1 MTYEQLTQQY
11 GMPDF
16 LSGDTVIQSATRET
30 NINGDGRLSL
40 SWRSTEGGAIKAGTV
55 LGDYVMMETYT
66 PTLNSDG
73 TYSYS
78 PSFTHKD
85 ALAAKIIVSLQMPA
99 IDPVTNAETT
109 VTLYTFPY
117 TGYAS
122 QLIQQMSGYGWQV
135 VLGVPDAIISVSIDG
150 DSVKSLAQKIAS
162 ALGTDAYFTGGKI
175 QIGGTNAYAADAYY
189 NKFVVLGGTRN
200 MGKKT
205 LKGTYAVVTQ
215 RLTLDEG
222 NGVGSGSVID
232 VSNGEPP
239 MMKILVNDDIY
250 PKMDLE
256 VTAVYFRRCYL
267 LNESGEKIAEDPEAE
282 VPSYKQYT
290 KWYIELG
297 RKVGNN
303 MTPYTIPRV
312 DVLENKPMSIMFQS
326 GALAGRQFEVAD
338 FASDTYE
345 KMDDDVSPS
354 GFTAPAGS
362 YRIVMV
368 ADGSILLPAN
378 NGLIPSVG
386 DRVTPMNLKMDA
398 SCVTAAKTQLREWA
412 DGMIALYHNSKPP
425 QFQAQRSWSDFLTG
439 GPNVPEIGTEVADTA
454 GYIVTSVSTD
464 LLTGASTVTY
474 GTFKAKG
481 LVSSIVDKVEGV
493 QLSGGSASVAGAVG
507 SSSEADYRA
516 TAPIG
521 IDQYNLLR
529 QAGGALGMK
538 TVNRRISDLGDS
550 IETLGTDVQSVK
562 QQADSQF
569 NIYFG
574 TGAPT
579 TSNYPASSWTTES
592 DKALHEQDIY
602 YDTQRTPASTGG
614 RAWRWLKVGNVWQWQ
629 EITDADTI
637 ASLEKIADVAS
648 DGILSAGMEKVR
660 ILGDWTEA
668 LNEYTECL
676 AAETTYGTSTAF
688 TQMKAAFVA
697 LGTMLN
703 GNEALTTL
711 NGIPTETPEFIA
723 DLTERTRLADY
734 SYTDGEDVEH
744 SMDADYYR
752 SKWDA
757 WYEKLAALKFAIT
770 GQVNTEAKSK
780 MQFFVSSPQT
790 ADYKIGDMWRDN
802 GTNYI
807 CIATTNKGTA
817 NWQNDWQEVGASE
830 DTFSSITNLLSELT
844 ILIAEIVKA
853 AIAYYE
859 QPGRTNRNIRL
870 YLAQTMPL
878 DAVTKEL
885 WFDGTNLKQYDGT
898 DWNAFDPLTD
908 TSISDAIGL
917 LTRIVAM
924 IGYGETITFHREMSS
939 QGANLY
945 DVYFRKATFFDK
957 FSQKTF
963 EGGLGIWIYGRYGWE
978 HIIDNTTGLLENYGD
993 HIVNAVFGDSTLAN
1007 LHVRNFA
1014 SAMMTSK
1021 NALELFSRM
1030 MSNGKTMAEALFA
1043 LGVDVK
1049 YYVDIKVD
1057 NQTTTYQVEKDGNG
1071 WKYSAGQA
1079 VSGAY
1084 TGSPLDIYAVG
1095 ESNAKLSADR
1105 IDLIGKTVINGKF
1118 IVDNN
1123 GNVTMANATI
1133 DGAFKTTGDRIM
1145 IYNGTESSQFG
1156 TYDID
1161 KSRIVLN
1168 SKPSASGAQGTI
1180 ELLSEW
1186 VNAGG
1191 RSARIKCGFCGMT
1204 DVGFFVYDSSA
1215 SEADYMVDGDSGTF
1229 EAEDSTVKVLGGLVV
1244 GIQAK
1249 QQTLYTGT
1257 IQLEDYDIYV
1267 TDGKITNVVA
1277 AT

>member
-85 ALAAKIIVSLQMPA
+85 ALAAKTIFSMQMTA
-99 IDPVTNAETT
+99 VDPFTKAEGS
-109 VTLYTFPY
+109 VTLYTFPF

-122 QLIQQMSGYGWQV
+122 QLVSQLSGYGWQV

-150 DSVKSLAQKIAS
+150 DSVKSVAQKIAA

-189 NKFVVLGGTRN
+189 NKFIVLGGTRN

-205 LKGTYAVVTQ
+205 MKGTYAVVTQ
-215 RLTLDEG
+215 RLTLDAG
-222 NGVGSGSVID
+222 NGVGAGSVID
-232 VSNGEPP
+232 LSNGEPP

-256 VTAVYFRRCYL
+256 VTEVYFRRCFL
-267 LNESGEKIAEDPEAE
+267 LDESGEKIVEDPEDE
-282 VPSYKQYT
+282 VPTYKQYT
-290 KWYIELG
+290 KWYIKLG
-297 RKVGNN
+297 RKVGDTV
-303 MTPYTIPRV
+303 TPYIIPTN

-326 GALAGRQFEVAD
+326 GTLAGRQFELAY
-338 FASDTYE
+338 FTSDTYE
-345 KMDDDVSPS
+345 HMDDDVNPN

-378 NGLIPSVG
+378 SGLIPSVG
-386 DRVTPMNLKMDA
+386 DRCTPMNLRMDA
-398 SCVTAAKTQLREWA
+398 ACTTAAKVKLREWA
-412 DGMIALYHNSKPP
+412 DGMIALYHNANPP

-439 GPNVPEIGTEVADTA
+439 GPNVPEVGSSVDGAE

-464 LLTGASTVTY
+464 MLTGASTITY

-481 LVSSIVDKVEGV
+481 LVSSIIDKVDGV
-493 QLSGGSASVAGAVG
+493 QLSGGSASVAGTVG
-507 SSSEADYRA
+507 STSEDDYRQ

-538 TVNRRISDLGDS
+538 SVNRRINAVSESLQAYGA
-550 IETLGTDVQSVK
+550 DVQAVK

-579 TSNYPASSWTTES
+579 ASNYPASSWTTES

-734 SYTDGEDVEH
+734 SYTDDEDVEH
-744 SMDADYYR
+744 DMDADYYR

-780 MQFFVSSPQT
+780 MQFFTGSSIPT
-790 ADYKIGDMWRDN
+790 GYKTGDMWLKD

-807 CIATTNKGTA
+807 CSAVTPTGTMA
-817 NWQNDWQEVGASE
+817 DWQEVGASE
-830 DTFSSITNLLSELT
+830 DVFSSITNLLSELT
-844 ILIAEIVKA
+844 ILIVEKVKA
-853 AIAYYE
+853 AIAYYKE
-859 QPGRTNRNIRL
+859 PGRTNRDIRL

-878 DAVTKEL
+878 DAVAKEF
-885 WFDGTNLKQYDGT
+885 WFDGTDLLQYDGT

-917 LTRIVAM
+917 LTRIVSI
-924 IGYGETITFHREMSS
+924 IGNGEAITFRRQLSE
-939 QGANLY
+939 QGVDRNLY
-945 DVYFRKATFFDK
+945 DVYFQQATFHDNFTNSDII
-957 FSQKTF
+957 
-963 EGGLGIWIYGRYGWE
+963 GGTSVFIYGRYGWE
-978 HIIDNTTGLLENYGD
+978 HIIDDTTGLLENYGD
-993 HIVNAVFGDSTLAN
+993 HIISAVFGTNSVLPNTN
-1007 LHVRNFA
+1007 YA
-1014 SAMMTSK
+1014 SAMMTAK
-1021 NALELFSRM
+1021 NALELFSKM
-1030 MSNGKTMAEALFA
+1030 TSEGKTMAEALFA
-1043 LGVDVK
+1043 LGVDAK
-1049 YYVDIKVD
+1049 YYVKV
-1057 NQTTTYQVEKDGNG
+1057 NNEEYEVVKDGNG
-1071 WKYSAGQA
+1071 WNFAPGQA

-1084 TGSPLDIYAVG
+1084 NGDPENIYAVA
-1095 ESNAKLSADR
+1095 ESNAKLGADY
-1105 IDLIGKTVINGKF
+1105 IDFNGKK
-1118 IVDNN
+1118 
-1123 GNVTMANATI
+1123 VT
-1133 DGAFKTTGDRIM
+1133 F
-1145 IYNGTESSQFG
+1145 Q
-1156 TYDID
+1156 
-1161 KSRIVLN
+1161 
-1168 SKPSASGAQGTI
+1168 SK
-1180 ELLSEW
+1180 
-1186 VNAGG
+1186 
-1191 RSARIKCGFCGMT
+1191 K
-1204 DVGFFVYDSSA
+1204 
-1215 SEADYMVDGDSGTF
+1215 
-1229 EAEDSTVKVLGGLVV
+1229 DSTVKMEVGLEEKQRVDVITGETVTFDSVVLRISADGNTGFSMWMEKGPDGIASGFHIVANTYFTGDVTFDYPGGICVKNSAAGSYEYGV
-1244 GIQAK
+1244 
-1249 QQTLYTGT
+1249 TGT
-1257 IQLEDYDIYV
+1257 YSL
-1267 TDGKITNVVA
+1267 DGKSLRVVKGIITGI
-1277 AT
+1277 T